1 MGDLTGKVAI
11 ITGAGRGLGR
21 EEALQLARQGAR
33 VVINDIDREDAKA
46 AAEATAD
53 EIRGFGG
60 EAVTCYG
67 DCADTHDANALFKE
81 AIDTFGDVNILV
93 NNAGFCRDQTIF
105 NMDDEQ
111 FDSVVKVHLRGH
123 FVNMRNASAY
133 WRGKAKQDGGVY
145 GRMISTSSEAA
156 IFGSAGQPN
165 YAAAKAGI
173 IAMTLGAAQL
183 LIKYGVT
190 CNVIMPRARTDMTNQ
205 GLTAEMF
212 AAPEEGFD
220 AFNPENVAP
229 LVGYLASPEA
239 GHISGE
245 VMVVWGN
252 QVDVLERPRFGR
264 KFVSPGGGKWA
275 VDELHVSLSDYFDDD
290 HTPVLDGFAVP
301 PQ

>member
-46 AAEATAD
+46 AAQATAD

-60 EAVTCYG
+60 EAITVFG
-67 DCADTHDANALFKE
+67 DCADTRDANALFKA

-133 WRGKAKQDGGVY
+133 WRGKAKQAGSVY

-190 CNVIMPRARTDMTNQ
+190 CNVIMPRARTDMTNS
-205 GLTAEMF
+205 GMTAELF
-212 AAPEEGFD
+212 KAPDDGFD

-252 QVDVLERPRFGR
+252 QVDLLERPRFGR

-275 VDELHVSLSDYFDDD
+275 VDELHASLSDYFNDD
-290 HTPVLDGFAVP
+290 HRPVVDGFSVP